1 MQSMCHLNGGHVWW
15 LWSIMKY
22 GRDGISMKAFKM
34 IVGWI
39 LIFFILLTGIQSLIC
54 TCKLIVSIGIYG
66 VTPAM
71 LCPLFGVVGYGLC
84 FGLAW
89 FCIFHLKGD
98 I

>member
-1 MQSMCHLNGGHVWW
+1 MQSMCHQSGGHVLW

-22 GRDGISMKAFKM
+22 GRDGISMKTFKM
-34 IVGWI
+34 VIGWI
-39 LIFFILLTGIQSLIC
+39 LIFFILLTGVQSLIC
-54 TCKLIVSIGIYG
+54 TCKLIVSVGIYG

>member
-1 MQSMCHLNGGHVWW
+1 
-15 LWSIMKY
+15 MKY